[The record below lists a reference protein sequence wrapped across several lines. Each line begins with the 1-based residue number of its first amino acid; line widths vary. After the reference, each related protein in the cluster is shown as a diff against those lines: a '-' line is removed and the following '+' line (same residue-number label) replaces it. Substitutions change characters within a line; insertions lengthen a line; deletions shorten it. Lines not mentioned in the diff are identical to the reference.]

1 MIPTSSSGTTNGCDN
16 ISSNCV
22 IWQGP
27 DITCI
32 DLCAGDTI
40 SEVSAKIANK
50 VCQIITDGVTS
61 NPDLT
66 GLDLSCLQIPG
77 QDPTEI
83 VPVLQAM
90 VDQICANSGAGGGTA
105 TPLPIVTLPS
115 CLVHTD
121 SSGNPVTEL
130 RLDLYAAYVA
140 DQVCSNLSAIQAIQT
155 TLTSYNNRLLV
166 LENCVLDASGN
177 CNITVPEVQIIP
189 TCVGTV
195 GSAQNVSQVVT
206 ALELAFCALRDAV
219 GLPGAIS
226 QAISLTVL
234 SGVSTTLTDSS
245 VSYGSITGWSN
256 SPSTL
261 AQSVGNAWLVIDDIY
276 AALASVQTNC
286 CPVGC
291 DAVTFNFTTATT
303 IGSSGLIDGVVFN
316 FTGSI
321 VPPAFNDTTG
331 FSLITLTD
339 SNGQVI
345 TQQFSVASLQNQTSG
360 LLVGLPSPFNTA
372 EDIQV
377 QVQFSVS
384 DGVDTCQASQSAVI
398 NGIIPCPAMTITS
411 ITTSGFTVNW
421 NNALGTSVQY
431 ILDIL
436 DPNNLVAATYT
447 INNPTTSISRV
458 VTGLNSNV
466 NYQARLTVNIGSATE
481 VCANTVFAQT
491 DNNNAPCSDG
501 MDVALILDYTF
512 SMQGEISAIKND
524 IATITTAIDT
534 NSGTNDYRIG
544 VVTVDEYAD
553 TANTIPTYEGCA
565 DYDPGLPSAQRIIN
579 TGTSQNKIVITAWEM
594 FNTNNAAAVAT
605 QVGKLDGGVDGTCIN
620 IGSGN
625 GLPEPTDVAIQQ
637 VVNSAFLGAFRSNVA
652 KYLVVVTDEAPSG
665 GDDAFDATDWAVIQQ
680 LITTCNNDS
689 IKVFVCGAGT
699 NNNLTQGS

>member
-1 MIPTSSSGTTNGCDN
+1 
-16 ISSNCV
+16 
-22 IWQGP
+22 
-27 DITCI
+27 
-32 DLCAGDTI
+32 
-40 SEVSAKIANK
+40 
-50 VCQIITDGVTS
+50 
-61 NPDLT
+61 
-66 GLDLSCLQIPG
+66 
-77 QDPTEI
+77 
-83 VPVLQAM
+83 M
-90 VDQICANSGAGGGTA
+90 VNQICLNGASGGGTS
-105 TPLPIVTLPS
+105 TPLPIMTLPA
-115 CLVHTD
+115 CLQYND
-121 SSGNPVTEL
+121 PAGNPVTEL
-130 RLDLYAAYVA
+130 RLDEFASLIAI
-140 DQVCSNLSAIQAIQT
+140 QVCTNLQSIQT
-155 TLTSYNNRLLV
+155 IESTLTNHNDRLVV
-166 LENCVLDASGN
+166 LENCVLDAQGN

-195 GSAQNVSQVVT
+195 GTLQDVSQVVS
-206 ALELAFCALRDAV
+206 ALELAFCALRTAV
-219 GLPGAIS
+219 GLPGSIS
-226 QAISLTVL
+226 TAISLTVL
-234 SGVSTTLTDSS
+234 SGSSSSLTDSS
-245 VSYGSITGWSN
+245 VSYGSIAGWNN

-261 AQSVGNAWLVIDDIY
+261 AQSVGNAWLVIDDLY
-276 AALASVQTNC
+276 TALASVQTNC

-291 DAVTFNFTTATT
+291 DAVTFDFTTATT

-360 LLVGLPSPFNTA
+360 LLVSLPAPFNTA

-398 NGIIPCPAMTITS
+398 DGIIPCPAMTITN
-411 ITTSGFTVNW
+411 ITTTGFTVNW

-436 DPNNLVAATYT
+436 DPNNIVAATYT
-447 INNPTTSISRV
+447 INNPTTSISRA

-512 SMQGEISAIKND
+512 SMQGEIAAIKND
-524 IATITTAIDT
+524 IATITSAIDT
-534 NSGTNDYRIG
+534 NSGNDYRIG
-544 VVTVDEYAD
+544 VVTADEYAN
-553 TANTIPTYEGCA
+553 TAGTIPTYVQCT

-579 TGTSQNKIVITAWEM
+579 SGTSQNKIVITAWEM

-605 QVGKLDGGVDGTCIN
+605 QVGKLDGGVDGTCIP

-652 KYLVVVTDEAPSG
+652 KYIVVVTDEAPSG
-665 GDDAFDATDWAVIQQ
+665 GDDAFDAADWAVIQQ
-680 LITTCNNDS
+680 LITTCNNEG

-699 NNNLTQGS
+699 NNNLTQGSQTIYPWRELSTQTGGQFNASESPATIVSLINSGCGNP